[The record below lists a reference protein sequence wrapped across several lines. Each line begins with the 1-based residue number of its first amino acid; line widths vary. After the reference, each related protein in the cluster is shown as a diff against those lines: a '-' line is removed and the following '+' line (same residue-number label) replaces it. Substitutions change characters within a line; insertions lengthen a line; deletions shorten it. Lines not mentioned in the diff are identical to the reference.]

1 VVAAPEY
8 PVYSIAAQRPP
19 AALSAVSAHVSTLPG
34 HRMKRPDQPL
44 IGTIST
50 PGRGHLETRAKV
62 SGSAAD
68 PAVFAVFTEDYQQTT
83 SRSPQKR

>member
-1 VVAAPEY
+1 
-8 PVYSIAAQRPP
+8 
-19 AALSAVSAHVSTLPG
+19 
-34 HRMKRPDQPL
+34 MKRPDQPL

-50 PGRGHLETRAKV
+50 PGRGHLETRVETRAKV

>member
-1 VVAAPEY
+1 
-8 PVYSIAAQRPP
+8 
-19 AALSAVSAHVSTLPG
+19 
-34 HRMKRPDQPL
+34 MKRPDQPL